1 MKMIICLIISF
12 YTLMAKELYASF
24 NVEALNQSKLSLE
37 SIGIVKEIK
46 VKISDHVKKGDV
58 LLSLDTS
65 KEEIALQNA
74 QNDYKL
80 ALAKFNNIK
89 SKMTKFAQVQNFI
102 DKQSYEDIK
111 TEFNIAN
118 LELQKAKINIAY
130 YKNLI
135 DKKILKAPYDGII
148 SDKTIQVGEGVAG
161 VNQILFK
168 IFSYPEVKLILSF
181 DEKYK
186 DEVKLNQEFIYKIEG
201 KEQTFKGK
209 ISLIYPSIDVKTRKI
224 YAEAKAQNLT
234 PGLFGEGKIIIKD

>member
-1 MKMIICLIISF
+1 MKIIICLIISF
-12 YTLMAKELYASF
+12 YTLIAKELYASF

-89 SKMTKFAQVQNFI
+89 SKMTKFTQVQNFI

-209 ISLIYPSIDVKTRKI
+209 ISLIYPSIDIKTRKI

>member
-1 MKMIICLIISF
+1 MKIIICLIISF
-12 YTLMAKELYASF
+12 YILIAKELYASF

-80 ALAKFNNIK
+80 ALAKFNNVK
-89 SKMTKFAQVQNFI
+89 SKMTKFTQVQNFI

-209 ISLIYPSIDVKTRKI
+209 ISLIYPSIDIKTRKI

>member
-1 MKMIICLIISF
+1 MKIIICLIISF
-12 YTLMAKELYASF
+12 YTLIAKELYASF

-80 ALAKFNNIK
+80 ALAKFNNVK
-89 SKMTKFAQVQNFI
+89 SKMTKFTQVQNFI

-186 DEVKLNQEFIYKIEG
+186 DKVKLNQEFIYKIEG

-209 ISLIYPSIDVKTRKI
+209 ISLIYPSIDIKTRKI

>member
-1 MKMIICLIISF
+1 MKIIICLIISF

-46 VKISDHVKKGDV
+46 VKISDYVKKGDV

-65 KEEIALQNA
+65 KEEIALKNA

-89 SKMTKFAQVQNFI
+89 SKMDKFNQVQNFI

-130 YKNLI
+130 YENLI
-135 DKKILKAPYDGII
+135 DKKILKAPYDGVI
-148 SDKTIQVGEGVAG
+148 SDKAIQVGEGVAG
-161 VNQILFK
+161 VNQVLFK
-168 IFSYPEVKLILSF
+168 IFSYPKVKLVLSF

-201 KEQTFKGK
+201 KEQTLKGK
-209 ISLIYPSIDVKTRKI
+209 ISLIYPSIDIKTRKI
-224 YAEAKAQNLT
+224 YAEVQAENLT